1 MINYIFENIQYYME
15 DETGASVIEV
25 AVIIVILVIV
35 ALVFK
40 DQLVGVLTAVMD
52 KVTEKITAI

>member
-40 DQLVGVLTAVMD
+40 DQLVAVLTTVMD

>member
-1 MINYIFENIQYYME
+1 MRFIIEKIKGFIG

-25 AVIIVILVIV
+25 AVIIVVLVIV

-40 DQLVGVLTAVMD
+40 EQLEAILVTVMG
-52 KVTEKITAI
+52 KVSEKISGM